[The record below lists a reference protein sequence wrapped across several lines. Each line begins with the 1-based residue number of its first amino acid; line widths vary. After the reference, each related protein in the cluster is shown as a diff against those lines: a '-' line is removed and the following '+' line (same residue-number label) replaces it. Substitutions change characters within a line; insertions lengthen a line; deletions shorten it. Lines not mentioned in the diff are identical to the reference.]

1 MQFLKSPGLSCI
13 QLTGGSKL
21 CCLSGLY
28 APNWVCS
35 ACDGVCLFVS
45 VCVCVCPPWKWQSG
59 CFVFFAMCRRPKN
72 SGRKSDAQ
80 QAVSENSGCAN
91 TANAFL
97 YLHYSS
103 PSVHLRINHTSADT
117 RAWCGIPSPKTN
129 HVSIATL
136 CSSACLFCGRVTH
149 PSTQTDH
156 TMSHGLARDGWRL
169 WTTAVCC
176 LRFRCLP
183 LRILC
188 GAGGLAVMSI
198 QWQMVQTKP
207 VRIVRLGKIID
218 TIYQPTFRPQCE
230 RKTVCWVKAVK
241 VMLHWSLSAWFF
253 WALLNTPLKLSEKG
267 GQRLSAHRVQST
279 RLRERFFL
287 TEVRF
292 KRIHTCQSNRKSPF
306 SPSLPLVT
314 RMPRRRNEWHWEL
327 KPPR

>member
-1 MQFLKSPGLSCI
+1 MPQTECAVLVMECVYLY
-13 QLTGGSKL
+13 L
-21 CCLSGLY
+21 C
-28 APNWVCS
+28 
-35 ACDGVCLFVS
+35 
-45 VCVCVCPPWKWQSG
+45 VCVCVPTLKMAVWLF
-59 CFVFFAMCRRPKN
+59 CFFRHVPK
-72 SGRKSDAQ
+72 AQ
-80 QAVSENSGCAN
+80 KFREEVRCATSCFREFSCAN

-117 RAWCGIPSPKTN
+117 CAWCGIPSPKTN
-129 HVSIATL
+129 HVSVATL

-241 VMLHWSLSAWFF
+241 VMLHWSLSAWFC

-279 RLRERFFL
+279 RLRERFF
-287 TEVRF
+287 
-292 KRIHTCQSNRKSPF
+292 
-306 SPSLPLVT
+306 
-314 RMPRRRNEWHWEL
+314 
-327 KPPR
+327 